1 MRSTELQQLP
11 VDETLEI
18 VELDERLDMAF
29 DPLAILVD
37 NIREVNI
44 NCHNTCTGD

>member
-1 MRSTELQQLP
+1 MPNTELQQHP

-18 VELDERLDMAF
+18 VELDDRLDMAF

-37 NIREVNI
+37 NIHEVNTPCYI
-44 NCHNTCTGD
+44 WP